1 MAGGMKQT
9 AKAACAAAVHYSGL
23 RQAMAMAAR
32 VAAGGRRT
40 LILAYHRVVEDFDD
54 ESQRVIPGLLVS
66 ARTFERHI
74 EEVRRQGYEFV
85 SLAEALE
92 VNAGLKRAKR
102 DLAVMTFDDGYRDNY
117 EVGFPLL
124 QKHGVPATIYLPTE
138 FIGSDK
144 RLPHDRL
151 YHLLKLAH
159 DRAGREKNHLVNR
172 VAGVDPW
179 SPALEQE
186 PAAAIDAIISRFP
199 YAQVLRIID
208 SLSERLGHPAA
219 PEGGAL
225 LDWEQCRT
233 MQHSGLVSFGAHT
246 VRHMPL
252 HHEEL
257 ATVEREV
264 RESRLTVERELGAPC
279 RDFAYPNGYYSKEI
293 VRRLVRSGFRSGV
306 TTEDAL
312 NRIGGDPFRLRR
324 KTLWENHSRA
334 ADGRFDPAMLACH
347 VDSIFGMLGIVK
359 PVLGDKTL
367 AGAGAGA

>member
-1 MAGGMKQT
+1 MAGGMKQA
-9 AKAACAAAVHYSGL
+9 AKAACAAVVHYSGL
-23 RQAMAMAAR
+23 RQAMAAGAR

-40 LILAYHRVVEDFDD
+40 LILAYHRVVEDFEG

-74 EEVRRQGYEFV
+74 EEVRKQGYEFV
-85 SLAEALE
+85 GLAEALE
-92 VNAGLKRAKR
+92 VNAGLRRTTR
-102 DLAVMTFDDGYRDNY
+102 DLAVMTFDDGYRDNC

-124 QKHGVPATIYLPTE
+124 RKHAVPATIYLPTE
-138 FIGSDK
+138 FIGTGK

-159 DRAGREKNHLVNR
+159 DRAATDRNEVVNR

-179 SPALEQE
+179 SPALAQD
-186 PAAAIDAIISRFP
+186 PAAAIDTIISRFA
-199 YAQVLRIID
+199 YGDVLRMIQT
-208 SLSERLGHPAA
+208 LTARLGNPPA

-225 LDWEQCRT
+225 LDWDQCRT
-233 MQHSGLVSFGAHT
+233 MQKSGLVSFGAHT
-246 VRHMPL
+246 VRHVPL
-252 HHEEL
+252 HHEDPS
-257 ATVEREV
+257 TVEREV
-264 RESRLTVERELGAPC
+264 RESRATIERELGAPC
-279 RDFAYPNGYYSKEI
+279 RDFAYPNGYYSREI

-334 ADGRFDPAMLACH
+334 ADGRFNPALLACH
-347 VDSIFGMLGIVK
+347 VDSIFGMLGMVK
-359 PVLGDKTL
+359 PVIGDRTVA
-367 AGAGAGA
+367 AGVGA